1 MKYLGYIKLDLL
13 QEKEEY
19 KELFAPLSESEFA
32 DLRESI
38 REGGIVD
45 PLLVDKDG
53 ENFYVILAGHH
64 RRMIARELGME
75 AAPCQLAETV
85 AEIVAALFNNTARRQ
100 MTEEQRQEANRK
112 QNRVEDEL
120 YQEKLIPEVW
130 ERYKEGKVDR
140 EFIDNFVGKSIL
152 AQQRMLAEL
161 CVERVV
167 VPQDVL
173 ERLEERAKEI
183 DEMRK
188 AHETQLGELQAKLAT
203 AETERDRV
211 AAELKLQKE
220 KVDEIQERADEVIA
234 EYDVKKEEVTKK
246 MHEELQDEIANAKK
260 EREERIAAVKGKDK
274 EIAELEDEI
283 VFLKSKNDGFES
295 AAGLWQNEAARV
307 RELYHSTVDRY
318 SSPALMDGE
327 LKLCLGRMQS
337 LIEWSKEH
345 AWDPK
350 ALPMLE
356 KYDKAIRLTLQKL
369 IECVKSHQKPL
380 ESLEK
385 AEELINQ
392 QLEEFK
398 KKKQPDPSA
407 LPGQASA
414 RQELSP

>member
-19 KELFAPLSESEFA
+19 KELFAPLSESELA

-100 MTEEQRQEANRK
+100 MTEDQRQEANRK

-120 YQEKLIPEVW
+120 YQEKLIPEIW
-130 ERYKEGKVDR
+130 ERYKAGNVDR
-140 EFIDNFVGKSIL
+140 EFVDNFVGKSPE
-152 AQQRMLAEL
+152 AQEKMLAEL

-167 VPQDVL
+167 VSQDVL

-183 DEMRK
+183 DEMRI
-188 AHETQLGELQAKLAT
+188 AYETQLGELQTKLAT
-203 AETERDRV
+203 AETERDGA
-211 AAELKLQKE
+211 AAELKLQKK
-220 KVDEIQERADEVIA
+220 KVDEIQERADGVLA

-246 MHEELQDEIANAKK
+246 MREDLEDEIANAKK

-274 EIAELEDEI
+274 EIAALEDQI
-283 VFLKSKNDGFES
+283 TFLKSQNDGFEG

-318 SSPALMDGE
+318 SSPVLMESE

-337 LIEWSKEH
+337 LIDWSREH
-345 AWDPK
+345 VWDPK
-350 ALPMLE
+350 ALPILE
-356 KYDKAIRLTLQKL
+356 KHDKAIRLTLQKI
-369 IECVKSHQKPL
+369 IESIKNHQKPL
-380 ESLEK
+380 ESLAK
-385 AEELINQ
+385 AEELINE
-392 QLEEFK
+392 QLDEIK
-398 KKKQPDPSA
+398 KKKQPAPST
-407 LPGQASA
+407 LPRQESA
-414 RQELSP
+414 PQELSP